1 MKLLNTVILL
11 IAFCATRAQERGY
24 KKIDH
29 QVHEIHG
36 LSSVDF
42 QVDGLPH
49 QVKSTKGSRILVD
62 IVIHS
67 NVQSEA
73 VLNYLMKEGRYAMET
88 IIDHTTQQ
96 LQFIPKELG
105 TIVVKGKPLVE
116 EISYIFYVPEQLP
129 FSVSPS
135 LLSDPGTL
143 AKK

>member
-1 MKLLNTVILL
+1 MKLLNVVIFLFATISL
-11 IAFCATRAQERGY
+11 CAQQRGY

-49 QVKSTKGSRILVD
+49 EVKSTKGTRILVD
-62 IVIHS
+62 IIIHS

-88 IIDHTTQQ
+88 VIDKTTHR

-105 TIVVKGKPLVE
+105 VIVIKGKPLVE

-129 FSVSPS
+129 FTVSPS
-135 LLSDPGTL
+135 VVSDPGAL

>member
-1 MKLLNTVILL
+1 MKLLNIVILL
-11 IAFCATRAQERGY
+11 FASANLFAQERGY
-24 KKIDH
+24 KNIDH

-49 QVKSTKGSRILVD
+49 EVKSTKGTRILVD
-62 IVIHS
+62 IIIHS

-88 IIDHTTQQ
+88 IVDKTTQR
-96 LQFIPKELG
+96 LQFVPKELG
-105 TIVVKGKPLVE
+105 VLVIKGKPLVE

-129 FSVSPS
+129 FTVSPS
-135 LLSDPGTL
+135 VISDPSAF

>member
-1 MKLLNTVILL
+1 MKLLNVIILFFASVAL
-11 IAFCATRAQERGY
+11 IAQERGY

-49 QVKSTKGSRILVD
+49 EVKSTKGTRILVD
-62 IVIHS
+62 IIIHS

-88 IIDHTTQQ
+88 LVDKTTHR
-96 LQFIPKELG
+96 LQFVPKELG
-105 TIVVKGKPLVE
+105 VIVIKGKPLVE

-129 FSVSPS
+129 FTVSPS
-135 LLSDPGTL
+135 VISDPGAL

>member
-1 MKLLNTVILL
+1 MKLINVIVLLFATVALY
-11 IAFCATRAQERGY
+11 AQDRGF

-49 QVKSTKGSRILVD
+49 EVKSTKGTRVLVD
-62 IVIHS
+62 IIIHS

-73 VLNYLMKEGRYAMET
+73 VLNYLMKEGRYVMEAT
-88 IIDHTTQQ
+88 IDKTTQK
-96 LQFIPKELG
+96 LQFSPKELG
-105 TIVVKGKPLVE
+105 VIVIKGKPLVE

-129 FSVSPS
+129 FTVSPS
-135 LLSDPGTL
+135 ELTNAGAL

>member
-1 MKLLNTVILL
+1 MKLINVIFLL
-11 IAFCATRAQERGY
+11 FASASLIAQERGY

-49 QVKSTKGSRILVD
+49 EVKSTKGTRILVD
-62 IVIHS
+62 IIIHS

-88 IIDHTTQQ
+88 VVDKTTHR
-96 LQFIPKELG
+96 LQFVPKELG
-105 TIVVKGKPLVE
+105 VIVIKGKPLVE

-129 FSVSPS
+129 FTVSPS
-135 LLSDPGTL
+135 VISDPGAL